1 MKKRIQSFVYACRG
15 IKVVFLSETNMQIH
29 IVIALLVL
37 IFGFMFKI
45 SIAEW
50 IVCLL
55 CIGLVFGAEMMNTA
69 IENVVDLASP
79 DLHPLAGKAK
89 DIAAG
94 AVLLCAITSVV
105 VGLLIFGPKVWNI
118 LLPIL

>member
-1 MKKRIQSFVYACRG
+1 
-15 IKVVFLSETNMQIH
+15 MQIH
-29 IVIALLVL
+29 IVVAALVL
-37 IFGFMFKI
+37 IFGIVFKI
-45 SIAEW
+45 SIMEW

-94 AVLLCAITSVV
+94 AVLLCAIISVII
-105 VGLLIFGPKVWNI
+105 GLLIFEPKVWNLI
-118 LLPIL
+118 SSFF

>member
-79 DLHPLAGKAK
+79 DLHPMAGKAK